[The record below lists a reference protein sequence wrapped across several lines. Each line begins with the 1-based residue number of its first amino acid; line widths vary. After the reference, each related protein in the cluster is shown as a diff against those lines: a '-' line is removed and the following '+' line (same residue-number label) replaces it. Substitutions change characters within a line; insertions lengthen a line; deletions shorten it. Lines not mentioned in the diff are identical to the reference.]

1 MRQAAFRGLIASLL
15 LVLGAGARA
24 GWSAEA
30 DEPAPGGMEGRPA
43 DEDLSPLQVQVDRAP
58 AGSVITVPQG
68 IYRGD
73 LYLDRPLTLRAQ
85 GEVLLVG
92 SGRGSVVRVR
102 APHVTIEGFSID
114 GQRGG
119 DLSRDSAGIH
129 VAGPDAVIRRCRL
142 RNSLFGIYLLES
154 NRTVVED
161 TQIRGIPGLDP
172 GEKGSGIHLWN
183 SHGFRLERND
193 IREVRD
199 GFYVQSSTN
208 GVIRSNR
215 VSDVRYGLHY
225 MFSDDNLFE
234 DNVFEHGAAGAA
246 LMYSRGIIF
255 RRNQFIRNRG
265 FASVGLLLKVCDDVL
280 AEDNLLAD
288 NARGLFV
295 EGSARNTFRRNVIVG
310 SDAAVVLYDSVS
322 ENVFQE
328 NSFVANRTPLLLV
341 GRRTDTVFRGNYYSS
356 NLEPDL
362 DGDGGSD
369 RPFNLSSVFDHFR
382 GNVIAADL
390 LVDTPA
396 AAAVALA
403 ENTFPVLRRIEVED
417 ERPLAH
423 PPSLPFVPI
432 ARDTGRDPG
441 VAGLLVSA
449 ALVLGSMAGFHVLQQ
464 PGDSC

>member
-1 MRQAAFRGLIASLL
+1 MRQAAVFGLMASL
-15 LVLGAGARA
+15 VLPTAGAQA
-24 GWSAEA
+24 GWSAEEGNA
-30 DEPAPGGMEGRPA
+30 AAPAGMEGRP
-43 DEDLSPLQVQVDRAP
+43 DEADLSPLQVRVDSAL
-58 AGSVITVPQG
+58 AGSVITVAPG
-68 IYRGD
+68 TYRGD

-85 GEVLLVG
+85 GEVLLIG

-102 APHVTIEGFSID
+102 APHVTIEGFTID

-129 VAGPDAVIRRCRL
+129 VAGADAVIRRSRI
-142 RNSLFGIYLLES
+142 RNALFGVYLLES

-161 TQIRGIPGLDP
+161 TEIRGIPGLDP
-172 GEKGSGIHLWN
+172 GEKGSGIHLWD
-183 SHGFRLERND
+183 SHEFRLERND

-199 GFYVQSSTN
+199 GFYVQSSMN
-208 GVIRSNR
+208 GVIRGNR

-234 DNVFEHGAAGAA
+234 DNVFERGAAGAA
-246 LMYSRGIIF
+246 LMYSRRIVF
-255 RRNQFIRNRG
+255 RRNQFVRNRG

-341 GRRTDTVFRGNYYSS
+341 GRRTDTVFSGNYYSS

-362 DGDGGSD
+362 DGDGESD

-396 AAAVALA
+396 AAMVALA

-417 ERPLAH
+417 ESPLAH

-432 ARDTGRDPG
+432 AQEVRKDQG

-449 ALVLGSMAGFHVLQQ
+449 ALMLAATAGLHVLQQ
-464 PGDSC
+464 PGDSW